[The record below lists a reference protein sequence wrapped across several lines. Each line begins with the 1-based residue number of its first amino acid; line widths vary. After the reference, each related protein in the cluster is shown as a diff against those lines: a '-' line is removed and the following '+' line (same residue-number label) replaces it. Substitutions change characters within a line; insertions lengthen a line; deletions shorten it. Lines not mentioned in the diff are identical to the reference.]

1 MSKSVMQADWDICYV
16 CGRNRVADPCG
27 LEEHH
32 AFGGANRK
40 LSEKYGLKVHICG
53 ERCHRNGADAVHRN
67 RKTDLA
73 IKAAAQT
80 VFESEHSHEEF
91 MRLFGK
97 NYI

>member
-53 ERCHRNGADAVHRN
+53 VATEMEQTPCIGTGKRIWQSRQQPRRCLRANI
-67 RKTDLA
+67 L
-73 IKAAAQT
+73 
-80 VFESEHSHEEF
+80 
-91 MRLFGK
+91 MRSL
-97 NYI
+97 